1 MTTPTVNIS
10 TTSNE
15 NSGKEKSRI
24 SVAAILVQAFGSL
37 GPLAY
42 IPLVCLFEFLTD
54 RSVSGSG
61 ILMPFLA
68 PFILSWSLVNAI
80 NFLIELKLKL
90 FNFKAFLKKA
100 VWIVSIWF
108 VPWTVYFFISDLGS
122 PHDIH
127 SFEYEMYSFGQAFE
141 YCLFIL
147 LTASLWPLV
156 ATFFKKPSFKREV
169 VVFIISVQ
177 IAILLSFALYIFY

>member
-80 NFLIELKLKL
+80 NFLIELKIGR
-90 FNFKAFLKKA
+90 FKFKDFFKKFMWVA
-100 VWIVSIWF
+100 LVWIIL
-108 VPWTVYFFISDLGS
+108 WTVFYLISETDAPPS
-122 PHDIH
+122 PHT
-127 SFEYEMYSFGQAFE
+127 FEYEVFVFGQAFLLWE
-141 YCLFIL
+141 FVL
-147 LTASLWPLV
+147 LTAALWPLV
-156 ATFFKKPSFKREV
+156 AAFFKKPSFKRELAV
-169 VVFIISVQ
+169 LIISIQV
-177 IAILLSFALYIFY
+177 AVLLGITFYLL